1 VLKKHLA
8 WIRANGTGR
17 LFALADSQNQPIAF
31 TLAMLSQPDGRAYL
45 WGASSPNTNT
55 ETVLL
60 WQVCSALA
68 ADLPRVDL
76 GCTAN
81 IQISQMRDESCGT
94 A

>member
-45 WGASSPNTNT
+45 WGDSSPNTNT

-68 ADLPRVDL
+68 ADL